1 MADQAR
7 MTDTLA
13 TARGHALA
21 DIVAKYDG
29 RAPRYTSYP
38 TALQFTP
45 EVTED
50 VYRGWLRGL
59 PADKP
64 VSLYVHVPFCSRL
77 CWYCGC
83 NTRAVNRHEPVGEYV
98 TLLCEEMSLLR
109 DALPDRM
116 AVQTLH
122 FGGGSPN
129 MLSLEDLERLFAELE
144 AAFALAPDREVAVE
158 LDSTG
163 LSRDWVR
170 AMRRHGLN
178 RASLGVQNL
187 DPAVQA
193 AVNRSQSFEEI
204 AAAVGWLREV
214 GVGSINL
221 DLMYGLP
228 HQTSA
233 NTLSTVEAILRLR
246 PERIALFGYAHVPW
260 MKAHQ
265 RLIDEGALPWPAA
278 RLEQAE
284 VAAERLEA
292 EGYVRIGLDHFAR
305 GDDEMAKALGAGAL
319 RRNFQGY
326 TTDGAETL
334 LGLGASAIGRLPEGF
349 VQNVTQELGW
359 RVAVQ
364 TGQLPIARG
373 VVVTDEDR
381 FRAEIIERLMCDLAV
396 DLESV
401 CARHGRRV
409 ADLAG
414 SIERLAPFLGDGL
427 VILEGRRLRI
437 VGDGRLV
444 VRSVC
449 ATFDSYFEPAAG
461 RHSKA
466 L

>member
-1 MADQAR
+1 
-7 MTDTLA
+7 MTEPHA
-13 TARGHALA
+13 TAHGHDLA

-45 EVTED
+45 KVDED
-50 VYRGWLRGL
+50 TYRGWLREL
-59 PADKP
+59 PADDP
-64 VSLYVHVPFCSRL
+64 ISLYAHIPFCSRL

-98 TLLCEEMSLLR
+98 TLLCQEMALLR

-116 AVQTLH
+116 SVRALH

-129 MLSLEDLERLFAELE
+129 MLSLEDIERLFAELE
-144 AAFALAPDREVAVE
+144 AAFALAPDCEVAVE
-158 LDSTG
+158 LDATG
-163 LSRDWVR
+163 LSREWVR
-170 AMRRHGLN
+170 SMRRHGLN

-187 DPAVQA
+187 DPSVQG
-193 AVNRSQSFEEI
+193 AVNRIQRFEEI
-204 AAAVGWLREV
+204 AAAVGWLREA
-214 GVGSINL
+214 GVSSINL

-228 HQTSA
+228 HQTTA
-233 NTLSTVEAILRLR
+233 NTRATVEAILRLQ

-260 MKAHQ
+260 MKPHQ

-284 VAAERLEA
+284 AAAERLAA

-305 GDDEMAKALGAGAL
+305 GDDDMAKALEAGAL

-334 LGLGASAIGRLPEGF
+334 LGLGASAIGRLPRGF
-349 VQNVTQELGW
+349 VQNVAQELGW

-373 VVVTDEDR
+373 VAFSADDR
-381 FRAEIIERLMCDLAV
+381 FRGEIIERLMCDLAV
-396 DLESV
+396 DLDAV
-401 CARHGRRV
+401 CARHERPL
-409 ADLAG
+409 ADLSDAVT
-414 SIERLAPFLGDGL
+414 RLAPFFGDGL
-427 VILEGRRLRI
+427 ARLEGRRLEI
-437 VGDGRLV
+437 IGAGRLV

-449 ATFDSYFEPAAG
+449 AAFDSYFEPAAE